1 MRDLGRRQM
10 SRSIRFLVPG
20 FVVLASLAVGFPALA
35 AIEPHGKVFEVWVDD
50 YTPGASELDSD
61 LAYGVRFTYNA
72 NERFSYA
79 WEGGYVS
86 TSGEFTDGATTT
98 KADYSSWFS
107 DFLVDINFASKSKV
121 VPVVFLGFG
130 WAGENADAKSTGTLL
145 TVTIE
150 DVYQSGITLQGGGAL
165 KIQLGKS
172 FELRPAIRWR
182 WFEARSQ
189 DDVDTEYLLG
199 LGYRF

>member
-1 MRDLGRRQM
+1 MI
-10 SRSIRFLVPG
+10 RSIRFLVIG
-20 FVVLASLAVGFPALA
+20 FVVLASIATGSPALA
-35 AIEPHGKVFEVWVDD
+35 DIASHGKVFEVWVSD

-72 NERFSYA
+72 NERLSYA

-86 TSGEFTDGATTT
+86 TSGEFTEGNTTT
-98 KADYSSWFS
+98 QVDYSSWFS
-107 DFLVDINFASKSKV
+107 DFLVDFNFASKSKV
-121 VPVVFLGFG
+121 VPVVFVGFG
-130 WAGENADAKSTGTLL
+130 WAGESADAKSSGTLL

-165 KIQLGKS
+165 KIQLGKN
-172 FELRPAIRWR
+172 FELRPGIRWR

-189 DDVDTEYLLG
+189 DDIDTEYLLG
-199 LGYRF
+199 FGYRF